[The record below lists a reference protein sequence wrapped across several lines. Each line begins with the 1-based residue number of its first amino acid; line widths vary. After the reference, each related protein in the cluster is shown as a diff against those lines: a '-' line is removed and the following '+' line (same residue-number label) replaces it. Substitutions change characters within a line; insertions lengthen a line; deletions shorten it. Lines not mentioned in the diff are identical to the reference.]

1 MELNYL
7 SEKEV
12 VSFCFNNLNETA
24 FILYKDN
31 KKTQQKQP
39 NNLFLVEEDFHYK
52 IIKKQFKLLQKDEC
66 NITNQ
71 NYKKNLY
78 DSYEGYS
85 LYFWEAFEKLIVI
98 YPFAYIL
105 IYDYNTKD
113 LVYHSQCPGGKMF
126 NIRNVIGSPNEDCL
140 FISGENLNC
149 IYCLNYSL
157 FSKGGS
163 NIFNNKI
170 NLPKDSKIYDFIVHP
185 ITKFLFVGF
194 SNGLVKI
201 YDYNNPKSIVELHIS
216 LNGSNN
222 PENDKKAAAN
232 TTPAKEPD
240 PVTCL
245 DINTNGNYLLESTEK
260 GNIYLWDAF
269 QAIDKKKL
277 LYLKESIGDT
287 IFSCKFIKTR
297 QFRNLQKFVCITKK
311 GAVLIYFILSK
322 DSEDNKEKGKKKE
335 ANLLIELIYKKEL
348 FEPLLQP
355 NSIYKYNICLNS
367 LLNISLN
374 NNILSVSW
382 PKFVE
387 LKEKKNKNDCTLVY
401 TSLITKLYFFYSS
414 EYPKINIPSSI
425 QLKNRPYEMYIP
437 IQGQPNFENK
447 IYYADNYNIYI
458 YDISTLS
465 HRKLI
470 EYSKK
475 IDEKKVCLLKFDIK
489 DMVTRVIFFLL
500 IETEF
505 HRNSLLI
512 IDFDFQYDQEGPLKN
527 LENINDFV
535 ILGNSYLNIDSDY
548 AFFLGRDMAN
558 GFIYQISNKNLNPIE
573 IGNNIVRAF
582 HSPFNLG
589 YCMIY
594 KNIKNEYKFTQNFN
608 PMIVSN
614 NQNNQPIAYG
624 GVDNYNN
631 LFNLQCGDL
640 YCFQLEENERIVDI
654 LFNITSDYCFCAVS
668 MIDKINIYNREMKIV
683 STLKFDL
690 KESPYLISSLIFFDC
705 TLIFSKGNSIS
716 YFYPYDNINQLILRY
731 NRKPI
736 FISGILPDRFLFV
749 SQKNQDIPKFEITSP
764 MINPLEP
771 LLIGYL
777 DSPNINYDLLKQAV
791 VTMFT
796 NQVSQNL
803 IDKLINRNLK
813 EIAWMFMND
822 EKSSYQNINAKVDL
836 LNEKL
841 KFDEFM
847 ETLNLNVDLKSKLE
861 LDDFIWKLNY
871 DSNLEYIKDI
881 LIRQC
886 KLLIEYGQ
894 YNLAL
899 KILELL
905 GDYPLALNLLLIST
919 SPEDFDVLRIKF
931 EAKESLNFTD
941 NLTINHL
948 FNFSKNEQNKN
959 NTQNAQKIDMGNIF
973 GETSGELPNMNED
986 KMEHY
991 HKIFDN
997 YEGEHFIFGAN
1008 QNEFKINYIENIQQ
1022 SLANKINNNKG
1033 IDSGFQ
1039 RRILNFGETPF
1050 NLYSDDFNISV
1061 GQYQTL
1067 QICSL
1072 ILQKIENYY
1081 GLGTTSSKEEREK
1094 VNKKITFFNYNL
1106 SLSRAGTLNNRK
1118 SLKDEDFD
1126 TESKTKKNVPF
1137 VKREDIEDYT
1147 LNETTDL
1154 DEITEDKYLSAYYH
1168 MDRGIGDTIE
1178 DVGMY
1183 QNHAKISCIYNNQTP
1198 NIKKSVQIKMD
1209 KKEEVK
1215 QAEND
1220 LKQIWSDALEGNEPL
1235 DYEDKWGRR
1244 SPPAH
1249 TIIFSKKLKT
1259 KIVIKNSKSL
1269 SHIPDKFTI
1278 ELWIKLKDLNNVNI
1292 FSKEALAFDINQG
1305 LFKLSFHGQE
1315 IPGEEICKYNL
1326 SLDKFIHIAFLYNK
1340 ALQNII
1346 VLLNCEPVVQ
1356 FNFILSGIDSN
1367 SPLIFGNEKF
1377 DGEMTEIR
1385 IWNERLPINFIKENY
1400 KTPLPI
1406 LADFKSKLKMNIE
1419 VKEKKSKRLDSGF
1432 QFGEKEKAKKNIQK
1446 EKLFQS
1452 ALVLEPKSLSSNIEL
1467 NNDNNVFGEE
1477 LPIEETPVEEYP
1489 DLELVNRCS
1498 TPMNNDNG
1506 FLPNN
1511 DDNDSNQ
1518 LQFSKTTQFVFHEND
1533 FNFDK

>member
-1 MELNYL
+1 
-7 SEKEV
+7 
-12 VSFCFNNLNETA
+12 
-24 FILYKDN
+24 
-31 KKTQQKQP
+31 
-39 NNLFLVEEDFHYK
+39 
-52 IIKKQFKLLQKDEC
+52 
-66 NITNQ
+66 
-71 NYKKNLY
+71 
-78 DSYEGYS
+78 
-85 LYFWEAFEKLIVI
+85 
-98 YPFAYIL
+98 
-105 IYDYNTKD
+105 
-113 LVYHSQCPGGKMF
+113 
-126 NIRNVIGSPNEDCL
+126 
-140 FISGENLNC
+140 
-149 IYCLNYSL
+149 
-157 FSKGGS
+157 
-163 NIFNNKI
+163 
-170 NLPKDSKIYDFIVHP
+170 
-185 ITKFLFVGF
+185 
-194 SNGLVKI
+194 
-201 YDYNNPKSIVELHIS
+201 
-216 LNGSNN
+216 
-222 PENDKKAAAN
+222 
-232 TTPAKEPD
+232 
-240 PVTCL
+240 
-245 DINTNGNYLLESTEK
+245 
-260 GNIYLWDAF
+260 
-269 QAIDKKKL
+269 
-277 LYLKESIGDT
+277 
-287 IFSCKFIKTR
+287 
-297 QFRNLQKFVCITKK
+297 
-311 GAVLIYFILSK
+311 
-322 DSEDNKEKGKKKE
+322 
-335 ANLLIELIYKKEL
+335 
-348 FEPLLQP
+348 
-355 NSIYKYNICLNS
+355 
-367 LLNISLN
+367 
-374 NNILSVSW
+374 VSW
-382 PKFVE
+382 PKFDE

-401 TSLITKLYFFYSS
+401 TSLMTKLFFFYSS

-447 IYYADNYNIYI
+447 IYYADNYSIYI
-458 YDISTLS
+458 YDISTLRY
-465 HRKLI
+465 RKLI

-475 IDEKKVCLLKFDIK
+475 IEEKKVCLLKFDIK
-489 DMVTRVIFFLL
+489 DMVTRVVFFLL

-527 LENINDFV
+527 IENINDFV
-535 ILGNSYLNIDSDY
+535 ILGNSYLNIESDY

-558 GFIYQISNKNLNPIE
+558 GFIYQISTKNLNPIE

-614 NQNNQPIAYG
+614 NQSNQPIAYG

-683 STLKFDL
+683 SSLKFDL
-690 KESPYLISSLIFFDC
+690 KESPYIISSLIFFDC
-705 TLIFSKGNSIS
+705 TLIYSKGNSVS
-716 YFYPYDNINQLILRY
+716 YFYPYDNINQLIIRY

-749 SQKNQDIPKFEITSP
+749 SQENQDIPKFEITSP

-796 NQVSQNL
+796 NQISQNL

-822 EKSSYQNINAKVDL
+822 EKSSYTNINAKVDL

-847 ETLNLNVDLKSKLE
+847 DTLNLNVDLKSKLE

-881 LIRQC
+881 LIKQC

-919 SPEDFDVLRIKF
+919 SPEDFDALRIKF

-941 NLTINHL
+941 NLIINHL
-948 FNFSKNEQNKN
+948 FNFSKNEKNKN
-959 NTQNAQKIDMGNIF
+959 NSRKSQNIDMGNIF
-973 GETSGELPNMNED
+973 GATSGELPNMNED

-1008 QNEFKINYIENIQQ
+1008 QNEFKIKYIENIQQ
-1022 SLANKINNNKG
+1022 MLANKINNKNG
-1033 IDSGFQ
+1033 IDTGFQ

-1050 NLYSDDFNISV
+1050 NLYSDDYNISI

-1072 ILQKIENYY
+1072 ILQKLENYY
-1081 GLGTTSSKEEREK
+1081 GLDNTSSKEEKEK
-1094 VNKKITFFNYNL
+1094 LNKKITFFNYNL
-1106 SLSRAGTLNNRK
+1106 SLSRTGTLNK
-1118 SLKDEDFD
+1118 KLKEEDFD
-1126 TESKTKKNVPF
+1126 TESKTKKNTPF
-1137 VKREDIEDYT
+1137 VKREEMEDIA

-1154 DEITEDKYLSAYYH
+1154 DDITEDKYLSAYYH

-1178 DVGMY
+1178 DVSIY
-1183 QNHAKISCIYNNQTP
+1183 QNHAKISCIYNNQNP
-1198 NIKKSVQIKMD
+1198 IIKKSVTVKVD
-1209 KKEEVK
+1209 KKEDLTQGEI
-1215 QAEND
+1215 D
-1220 LKQIWSDALEGNEPL
+1220 LKQIWSDALEESQPL

-1244 SPPAH
+1244 SPPGH
-1249 TIIFSKKLKT
+1249 TIIFTKKLKT

-1278 ELWIKLKDLNNVNI
+1278 EIWIKLKDLNNVNI

-1315 IPGEEICKYNL
+1315 IPGEELKRYNL
-1326 SLDKFIHIAFLYNK
+1326 ALDKFIHVAFLYHK

-1346 VLLNCEPVVQ
+1346 VLLNCDPVVQ

-1406 LADFKSKLKMNIE
+1406 LADAKSKLKLNIDT
-1419 VKEKKSKRLDSGF
+1419 KEKKPKKMDSGF
-1432 QFGEKEKAKKNIQK
+1432 QFGDKEKTKKNNLK
-1446 EKLFQS
+1446 EKLFHS
-1452 ALVLEPKSLSSNIEL
+1452 TLEMNPKSLSSNIEF
-1467 NNDNNVFGEE
+1467 NNSQFNDNVFGEE
-1477 LPIEETPVEEYP
+1477 LPIEEMPAEEYP

-1498 TPMNNDNG
+1498 TPINNDG
-1506 FLPNN
+1506 GMPPNN
-1511 DDNDSNQ
+1511 SNNDPNQ
-1518 LQFSKTTQFVFHEND
+1518 LQFSKTQFVFQEND

>member
-7 SEKEV
+7 IEKEV
-12 VSFCFNNLNETA
+12 VSFCFNNLQETA

-66 NITNQ
+66 NIINQ

-78 DSYEGYS
+78 DSYEGYY
-85 LYFWEAFEKLIVI
+85 LYFWEACEKLIVI

-105 IYDYNTKD
+105 IYDYNSKD
-113 LVYHSQCPGGKMF
+113 LVYHAQCPGGKMF

-140 FISGENLNC
+140 FISGENMNF
-149 IYCLNYSL
+149 IYCLNYSII
-157 FSKGGS
+157 SKGGN

-170 NLPKDSKIYDFIVHP
+170 ILPKDSKIYDLMVYP
-185 ITKFLFVGF
+185 ISKFLFVGF
-194 SNGLVKI
+194 ANGLVKI
-201 YDYNNPKSIVELHIS
+201 YDYNNPKTITELQVALTGES
-216 LNGSNN
+216 
-222 PENDKKAAAN
+222 DKKTNAPSTAV
-232 TTPAKEPD
+232 KEAD

-245 DINTNGNYLLESTEK
+245 DINTNGNYLLEGTEK
-260 GNIYLWDAF
+260 GTIYLWDAL
-269 QAIDKKKL
+269 QATKNKKL
-277 LYLKESIGDT
+277 LHLKESLGDT

-297 QFRNLQKFVCITKK
+297 QFRNLQKFICITKK
-311 GAVLIYFILSK
+311 GTVFIYFILSK

-335 ANLLIELIYKKEL
+335 VNLLVELIYKKEL

-355 NSIYKYNICLNS
+355 NGIYKYNICLNS
-367 LLNISLN
+367 ILNISLN

-387 LKEKKNKNDCTLVY
+387 LKEKKNKNECTLVY
-401 TSLITKLYFFYSS
+401 TALTTKLFFFYSS
-414 EYPKINIPSSI
+414 EYPKINFPSSI

-447 IYYADNYNIYI
+447 IYYADNYSIYI

-470 EYSKK
+470 EYYKK
-475 IDEKKVCLLKFDIK
+475 NEEKKVCLLKFDIK

-512 IDFDFQYDQEGPLKN
+512 IDFDFEYDQEGPLKN
-527 LENINDFV
+527 IENINDFV
-535 ILGNSYLNIDSDY
+535 ILGNSYLNIESDY

-558 GFIYQISNKNLNPIE
+558 GFIYQISTRNLNPIE
-573 IGNNIVRAF
+573 IGNNIIRAF

-594 KNIKNEYKFTQNFN
+594 RNIKNEYKFTQNFN

-640 YCFQLEENERIVDI
+640 YCFQLEENEKIIDI
-654 LFNITSDYCFCAVS
+654 LFNTTSDYCFCAVS

-690 KESPYLISSLIFFDC
+690 KESPYIISSLIFFDS
-705 TLIFSKGNSIS
+705 TLIYSKGNSIS
-716 YFYPYDNINQLILRY
+716 YFYPYDNINQLILRN
-731 NRKPI
+731 NRKPT

-749 SQKNQDIPKFEITSP
+749 SQKNKDVPLFEITSP
-764 MINPLEP
+764 MLNPLEP

-777 DSPNINYDLLKQAV
+777 DSPNINYELLKQAV

-847 ETLNLNVDLKSKLE
+847 NTLNLNVDLKSKLE
-861 LDDFIWKLNY
+861 LDDLIWKLNY

-881 LIRQC
+881 LTKQC

-894 YNLAL
+894 YNMAL

-905 GDYPLALNLLLIST
+905 GDYPLALNLLLLST

-959 NTQNAQKIDMGNIF
+959 NARKSQTIDMGNIF
-973 GETSGELPNMNED
+973 GATSGELPNMNED

-1022 SLANKINNNKG
+1022 MLANKINNKRG
-1033 IDSGFQ
+1033 IDDGFQ

-1050 NLYSDDFNISV
+1050 VLYSDDYNISER
-1061 GQYQTL
+1061 QYQTL

-1081 GLGTTSSKEEREK
+1081 GITNTLSKDEK
-1094 VNKKITFFNYNL
+1094 EKFNKKVTFFNYNL
-1106 SLSRAGTLNNRK
+1106 SLSRMGTNNK
-1118 SLKDEDFD
+1118 KDLKEEDFD
-1126 TESKTKKNVPF
+1126 TESKPKKNVPF
-1137 VKREDIEDYT
+1137 VKREEMEDIT
-1147 LNETTDL
+1147 INESTDL

-1178 DVGMY
+1178 DASMY
-1183 QNHAKISCIYNNQTP
+1183 QNHAKISCIYNNP
-1198 NIKKSVQIKMD
+1198 NALKKSATVKVD
-1209 KKEEVK
+1209 KKEDLT
-1215 QAEND
+1215 QGEND
-1220 LKQIWSDALEGNEPL
+1220 LKQIWGDALEESEPL

-1244 SPPAH
+1244 SPPGH
-1249 TIIFSKKLKT
+1249 TIIFTKKLKT
-1259 KIVIKNSKSL
+1259 KITIKSSKSL
-1269 SHIPDKFTI
+1269 LHIPDKFTI

-1292 FSKEALAFDINQG
+1292 FSKEQLAFDINQG

-1315 IPGEEICKYNL
+1315 IPGENIKNYNL
-1326 SLDKFIHIAFLYNK
+1326 PLDKFIHVAFLYNK
-1340 ALQNII
+1340 VLQNII

-1356 FNFILSGIDSN
+1356 FNFLLSGIDNN
-1367 SPLIFGNEKF
+1367 SPLVFGNERF

-1385 IWNERLPINFIKENY
+1385 IWNERLPIKFIKDNY

-1419 VKEKKSKRLDSGF
+1419 TKDKKRKRLDSGF
-1432 QFGEKEKAKKNIQK
+1432 QFGEKEKTSKIAQIEKNIQTS
-1446 EKLFQS
+1446 F
-1452 ALVLEPKSLSSNIEL
+1452 AMNPKSMSSKIEF
-1467 NNDNNVFGEE
+1467 NNNFSDE
-1477 LPIEETPVEEYP
+1477 LPIEEMPVEDMPIEEYP

-1498 TPMNNDNG
+1498 TPMNNDNT
-1506 FLPNN
+1506 FDLNNNNNN
-1511 DDNDSNQ
+1511 DPNQ
-1518 LQFSKTTQFVFHEND
+1518 LQFSKTQFVFQEND